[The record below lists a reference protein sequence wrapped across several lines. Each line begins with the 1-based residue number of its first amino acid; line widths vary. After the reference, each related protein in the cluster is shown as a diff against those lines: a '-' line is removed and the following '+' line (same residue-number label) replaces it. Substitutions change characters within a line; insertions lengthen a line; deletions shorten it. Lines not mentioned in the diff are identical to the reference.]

1 MNNEKEGKI
10 MKKYENPMLNVIEV
24 AEADIVRTSITLP
37 ERNDPNETPATPLG

>member
-1 MNNEKEGKI
+1 MNHEKEGKI

>member
-1 MNNEKEGKI
+1 MKKEGKI